1 MAVNREEECL
11 RDSLRQAICLIA
23 VGGKIAVIS
32 YQGLEDG
39 IVKDIFRRAAK
50 GCSCELAPDECFCN
64 GRPGVKYLHKGVI
77 TPSREEVEANPR
89 ARSAKLRVIER
100 I

>member
-1 MAVNREEECL
+1 MAVNSEEERL
-11 RDSLRQAICLIA
+11 IESLKQALGLVA
-23 VGGKIAVIS
+23 VGGKIAVITW
-32 YQGLEDG
+32 QGTEDR
-39 IVKDIFRRAAK
+39 IVKDVFRRAAK
-50 GCSCELAPDECFCN
+50 GCSCELVPDECFCN
-64 GRPGVKYLHKGVI
+64 GRPGVKYLHKGVV